1 MHETSLQQLFW
12 FLVILYTFLS
22 LAAHKMGGGGIKFS
36 TCPSMS
42 VCVYVRGIC
51 VSACIRAFRQMHVLS
66 SVPWLLVFYILWC
79 LLFFLQCMMLTL
91 GSCWKWL
98 TTQHVCVSVLCLSFD
113 TVGCVTGSMSG
124 MKNHALQISGFA
136 CGRGVGTAGATGALA
151 PAMLKPWDESIFSP
165 PQYFLTFLHAV
176 P

>member
-1 MHETSLQQLFW
+1 
-12 FLVILYTFLS
+12 
-22 LAAHKMGGGGIKFS
+22 
-36 TCPSMS
+36 
-42 VCVYVRGIC
+42 
-51 VSACIRAFRQMHVLS
+51 
-66 SVPWLLVFYILWC
+66 
-79 LLFFLQCMMLTL
+79 MMLTL